1 MLTQAKFSI
10 KQGSVYKMPKN
21 GLVERVKNAS
31 FRLFGKRIP
40 TFPVYKQSYQKSGI
54 GLIYES
60 YMAVMLFSCVL
71 SFVLTFAV
79 GMFLNCF
86 LFKIPVYMA
95 AIAAISLSVVSMFIV
110 LISYIARPLWLIKQR
125 RAQIDSSLI
134 YTVGYMGV
142 LSAGGLPI
150 ERVFTRVVEVE
161 PRPAIRELATR
172 FVANVRMFGMDVASS
187 LDDVRLHSPSRI
199 FAKLLLGVM
208 NTIKTSGDLKSL
220 LVFETKR
227 LLTLKREQLKKT
239 LSALIAL
246 SELYVTAM
254 VMAPITFIIMLTIL
268 SVLGTSQFGMSP
280 AMQLNLIVFLGI
292 PAICILFIVL
302 LDGLLPKED

>member
-1 MLTQAKFSI
+1 
-10 KQGSVYKMPKN
+10 MPKS
-21 GLVERVKNAS
+21 GIAQRVKNAS
-31 FRLFGKRIP
+31 FKLFGKRIP
-40 TFPVYKQSYQKSGI
+40 DFPVYKQTYQKSGI
-54 GLIYES
+54 GLLYES

-71 SFVLTFAV
+71 AFVLTFVV
-79 GMFLNCF
+79 GFFVHSLIF
-86 LFKIPVYMA
+86 RLSIWGGIVA
-95 AIAAISLSVVSMFIV
+95 ASSLSIVSLMIV
-110 LISYIARPLWLIKQR
+110 LVLYVVRPLLLIRQR

-150 ERVFTRVVEVE
+150 ERVFSRVVEVE
-161 PRPAIRELATR
+161 PRPAIRELATK

-187 LDDVRLHSPSRI
+187 LDDVRLHSPSDI
-199 FAKLLLGVM
+199 FAKLLIGVM

-220 LVFETKR
+220 LVFETNR

-268 SVLGTSQFGMSP
+268 SVLGTTQFGLSP
-280 AMQLNLIVFLGI
+280 ATQLNLIVFLGI
-292 PAICILFIVL
+292 PVICIMFIVL
-302 LDGLLPKED
+302 LDGIMPKED